1 MGEAKIPCNASRQ
14 FLDRVAE
21 VLEVPSV
28 ALDFAFRSA
37 PGWSSLTGFA
47 LLVMCE
53 QEYGARITPE
63 EFLKLRTV
71 SDLAAAAGVA
81 G

>member
-1 MGEAKIPCNASRQ
+1 MQK
-14 FLDRVAE
+14 FLDKVAE

-28 ALDFAFRSA
+28 TPDFAFRSA
-37 PGWSSLTGFA
+37 PEWSSLTGFA

-53 QEYGARITPE
+53 QEYGARIAPDD
-63 EFLKLRTV
+63 FLKLRTV
-71 SDLAAAAGVA
+71 GDLAAAAGVV